1 MSWVQQLHVYRWIS
15 VSDFKLE
22 TVCSQWLAICYYPGV
37 PGVPGVR
44 TVGKFCSQFSRAL
57 CSVVDYVNVNPSARV
72 SCKQGAW
79 CKPCLACAQNLC
91 AFFDRK
97 FVEAVC

>member
-22 TVCSQWLAICYYPGV
+22 TVCSQWLAICYY